1 MSADKGRQAPVHRS
15 VAGGDPMRG
24 AARRRPPLRPE
35 RRRDPRV
42 IAIGVTVG
50 LALIVG
56 VLAFLVLAGRDG
68 DEVTVPNVIGLST
81 DEAVDALEGLGL
93 GADTE
98 LVVRDGAVPGTVVGQ
113 EPEADVSVR
122 AGFTVRLDVARDD
135 VAASPGQVVVPD
147 VVGISQADAL
157 AALAELGLAG
167 DTQPVALEGASPG
180 TVVAQDPPGDT
191 VVAPGSQV
199 RLEVV
204 QEEASGPNVIAWIL
218 SLGPGAPTGP
228 PEFQAYQLLRDRVC
242 GTLAQ
247 DLVTD
252 GSALSGLDEQARA
265 LYGAAADACLAAFEG
280 QTDRWAAAQ
289 EALQTLQRPVS
300 CLDVAAY
307 ELLAQLVDAHGRNPE
322 AQFQANTD
330 PSTGY
335 APPCPTITAL
345 APDRGPS
352 GTVVRV
358 SGTNLDHVERVLVQ
372 YDNGDLDD
380 TEQAVLEG
388 GSWVLTINAPADA
401 RSACI
406 YLEAATGWNAAG
418 ARFTIEPSDVPG
430 ASPTAGAPVPP
441 LDPCP
446 PESQS

>member
-1 MSADKGRQAPVHRS
+1 MSADKRRQAPVHRT
-15 VAGGDPMRG
+15 VAGGGPVRRV
-24 AARRRPPLRPE
+24 ARRGPPVRLE

-42 IAIGVTVG
+42 IAIGATVV
-50 LALIVG
+50 LVVIVG
-56 VLAFLVLAGRDG
+56 VLAFLVLAGRNG
-68 DEVTVPNVIGLST
+68 DEVTVPNVIGMST
-81 DEAVDALEGLGL
+81 DEAVDALEELGL

-98 LVVRDGAVPGTVVGQ
+98 LVVRDGAAPGTVVAQ
-113 EPEADVSVR
+113 QPEADASVP
-122 AGFTVRLDVARDD
+122 AGSTVRLDVAGD
-135 VAASPGQVVVPD
+135 VASSSGQVVVPD
-147 VVGISQADAL
+147 VVGVSQADAL

-167 DTQPVALEGASPG
+167 DTQPIALEGASPG
-180 TVVAQDPPGDT
+180 TVVAQDPPGGT
-191 VVAPGSQV
+191 AVAPGSQV

-204 QEEASGPNVIAWIL
+204 QEEGASGPNVIAWIL

-228 PEFQAYQLLRDRVC
+228 PEFQAYLLLRDRAC

-247 DLVTD
+247 GLVTD
-252 GSALSGLDEQARA
+252 GSALASLEQQARA

-289 EALQTLQRPVS
+289 EAMQTLQRPVS

-330 PSTGY
+330 PSAGY

-345 APDRGPS
+345 EPDRGPL

-358 SGTNLDHVERVLVQ
+358 AGTNLDHVERVLIQ
-372 YDNGDLDD
+372 YDNGDFDD

-388 GSWVLTINAPADA
+388 GSWVLTINAGADA
-401 RSACI
+401 RLACI

-418 ARFTIEPSDVPG
+418 ARFIIEPSDAPG
-430 ASPTAGAPVPP
+430 ASPTGGAPAPS

-446 PESQS
+446 PESQQ